1 MSLAPHATP
10 PAAAPTG
17 AYPSLLARYIAGDL
31 DAATLDALCDA
42 LDETPATADERRAF
56 ARFYLDAMRERE
68 ADVALPTPTEIAD
81 VLTIARA

>member
-1 MSLAPHATP
+1 MALATH
-10 PAAAPTG
+10 AAPG

-56 ARFYLDAMRERE
+56 ARFYLDAMRDRD
-68 ADVALPTPTEIAD
+68 AVALPTPSEIAD
-81 VLTIARA
+81 VIEIARA

>member
-1 MSLAPHATP
+1 MALVTH
-10 PAAAPTG
+10 AAPG

-31 DAATLDALCDA
+31 DAATLDALCDT

-56 ARFYLDAMRERE
+56 ARFYLDVLREKD
-68 ADVALPTPTEIAD
+68 ADLALPTPAEIAD